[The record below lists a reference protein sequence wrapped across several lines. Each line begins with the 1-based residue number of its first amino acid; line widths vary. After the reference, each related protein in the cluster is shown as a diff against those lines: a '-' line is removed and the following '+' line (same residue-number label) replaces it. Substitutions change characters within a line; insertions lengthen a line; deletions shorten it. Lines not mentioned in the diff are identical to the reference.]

1 MGRRGTTSPG
11 EWEVVSLS
19 NFPGEKG
26 TKLL

>member
-19 NFPGEKG
+19 NFPGGERD
-26 TKLL
+26 